1 MCCGPTGSALGLP
14 ECLKPPGRS
23 PLRPRPA
30 AEATGFVL
38 THRMAP
44 AGTRPEGPGDRV
56 EGEAGCGS
64 AGWSPTFA
72 LAALSRPGFRLC
84 DDKKRLSHSLPLK
97 SSD

>member
-1 MCCGPTGSALGLP
+1 MCRGPTGSALGLP
-14 ECLKPPGRS
+14 ECLKPPERS

-30 AEATGFVL
+30 AEAARFVL

-64 AGWSPTFA
+64 AGWS
-72 LAALSRPGFRLC
+72 
-84 DDKKRLSHSLPLK
+84 LPLPWLR
-97 SSD
+97 SLVLVSDFVMVGKDSPTPFP